1 MRHIKI
7 IFVAGLLLFCLIFLF
22 SLLIPSQAKVSRATN
37 INQSIDSVK
46 MALLQLD
53 AWVLWHPDIKKNK
66 TNMSFNKEDNQIDI
80 GTYKMKIEN
89 SNDSTIFLQTKG
101 AKGAPMQTTIALYKV
116 QDSCIV
122 NWYHTIPVKW
132 YPWEKFRSIFYDNIL
147 GPTIDS
153 TLFAFKQYIEKK

>member
-7 IFVAGLLLFCLIFLF
+7 LVIAISFLSALIFLF
-22 SLLIPSQAKVSRATN
+22 SLLIPSQAKVSRAIN
-37 INQSIDSVK
+37 INQTRDSVK
-46 MALLQLD
+46 KELLQLNH
-53 AWVLWHPDIKKNK
+53 WVLWHPDVKRNSQNNNLST
-66 TNMSFNKEDNQIDI
+66 TNNEITI
-80 GTYKMKIEN
+80 GTYKMKVDN
-89 SNDSTIFLQTKG
+89 VNDSMIYLNTHNANG
-101 AKGAPMQTTIALYKV
+101 VAMATTIALYKAN
-116 QDSCIV
+116 DSCIV